1 MNNDVTASHSVNPPR
16 HLTLIVALLTMI
28 GPFTIDTY
36 LPSFPAIEAE
46 FDISRALLS
55 QSLGF
60 YLAAFAVST
69 LFWGPL
75 SDRLGRRLV
84 VISTLLLYLFASV
97 GCAMAGD
104 YGSFLLFRLLQ
115 GVAAGGGL
123 AAGRTM
129 IRDVHSPQDAQHAMS
144 RVMMLFA
151 LAPAVAPVI
160 GGWLHDAFGWHSVFY
175 FLALYSGLALVMI
188 LLWIPETLPVSMRQS
203 FHPINVART
212 YGRALV
218 HRRFQS
224 LVFMVAC
231 YFGGMFLYVVGAP
244 TVIFDFLK
252 LGVNDFGILFV
263 PLVAGIIFGAW
274 LSGHLAHRWHAER
287 TVTLALTLMALGAV
301 LNAAQ
306 ALAMIPQVVT
316 AIVPLVFY
324 TAGVGVAM
332 PAMTVL
338 SLDCFPYNRGAAS
351 AVQGFIQMM
360 GNAFIASLAVPLL
373 GHRPDWL
380 ALGQL
385 ALVGVALL
393 LWRYLPAQAVPS
405 TEHL

>member
-1 MNNDVTASHSVNPPR
+1 MKSEVPISHSVTLPK
-16 HLTLIVALLTMI
+16 HLTPVVALLTMI

-36 LPSFPAIEAE
+36 LPSFPAIEADFE
-46 FDISRALLS
+46 VSRALLS
-55 QSLGF
+55 QSLAF
-60 YLAAFAVST
+60 YLAAFAIST
-69 LFWGPL
+69 LVWGPL
-75 SDRLGRRLV
+75 SDRLGRRTV
-84 VISTLLLYLFASV
+84 VMSTLLLYLVASL
-97 GCAMAGD
+97 GCALAGD
-104 YGSFLLFRLLQ
+104 YGSFLFFRLLQ

-129 IRDVHSPQDAQHAMS
+129 IRDVHSAEDAQRAMS

-175 FLALYSGLALVMI
+175 FLAMYSALVLVVI
-188 LLWIPETLPVSMRQS
+188 LLWIPETLPKSMRQS
-203 FHPINVART
+203 FHPVNVARV

-231 YFGGMFLYVVGAP
+231 YFGGMFLYIAGAP

-252 LGVNDFGILFV
+252 LDVNDFAIMFV
-263 PLVAGIIFGAW
+263 PMVGGVIFGAW
-274 LSGHLAHRWHAER
+274 VSGRLAHRWHAER
-287 TVTLALTLMALGAV
+287 TVTLALTLMTLGTV
-301 LNAAQ
+301 INAAQ
-306 ALAMIPQVVT
+306 ALYLSPMVVST
-316 AIVPLVFY
+316 IIPLVFY
-324 TAGVGVAM
+324 TTGIGIAM

-351 AVQGFIQMM
+351 AVQGFLQMM
-360 GNAFIASLAVPLL
+360 GNALIASLVVPLL

-385 ALVGVALL
+385 SLVIIALL
-393 LWRYLPAQAVPS
+393 LWRYLPAQSVRS
-405 TEHL
+405 